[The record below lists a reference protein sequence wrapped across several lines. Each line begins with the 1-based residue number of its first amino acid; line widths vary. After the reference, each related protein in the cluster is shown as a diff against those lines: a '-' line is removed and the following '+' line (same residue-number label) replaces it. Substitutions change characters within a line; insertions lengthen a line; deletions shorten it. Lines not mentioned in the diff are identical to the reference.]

1 MDILAKE
8 RSSPA
13 LGQRIRRAKWA
24 SGNWPHRIARQKLP
38 AFLHELSFLLSQP
51 VTLILLQRP
60 SAQGQVLPRDLMP
73 WWQFPESVWPFSF
86 SSSASL
92 RQFQS
97 VQEDLP
103 KSPPEAAPRVH
114 WKVQHHR
121 TKQQREFLGARASE
135 ILFLALVAST
145 SSGFQRR
152 ALNSVRKKGDP
163 PFRLLSLRTFTSL
176 FFS

>member
-13 LGQRIRRAKWA
+13 LGQRIRTAKWA
-24 SGNWPHRIARQKLP
+24 LRNWPHQIARQKLP
-38 AFLHELSFLLSQP
+38 AFLHDLSFLLSQP

-60 SAQGQVLPRDLMP
+60 SAQGQVLARDLMP

-86 SSSASL
+86 STWAPASL

-97 VQEDLP
+97 VQGDLP

-114 WKVQHHR
+114 YRVQQHR
-121 TKQQREFLGARASE
+121 TKQQRELVVAQFE
-135 ILFLALVAST
+135 I
-145 SSGFQRR
+145 
-152 ALNSVRKKGDP
+152 
-163 PFRLLSLRTFTSL
+163 
-176 FFS
+176 